1 MLSVYAAWTEGAV
14 EADITAIRDAMNR
27 KGGGGARR
35 KTAADGPGTET
46 PTSTMVGLA
55 TSRPAG
61 QKDASTS
68 NRIARDDFPA
78 GRRFGSSRQ
87 TRSRKPLET
96 KENIGGKGGTRT
108 LDPGIM
114 RAVRRLNSL

>member
-55 TSRPAG
+55 TSRPDRRTRARRTESSG
-61 QKDASTS
+61 TTS
-68 NRIARDDFPA
+68 RPEGDLAVA
-78 GRRFGSSRQ
+78 GRRGVVSRWKLKKILVE
-87 TRSRKPLET
+87 REGLEPST
-96 KENIGGKGGTRT
+96 PA
-108 LDPGIM
+108 L
-114 RAVRRLNSL
+114 

>member
-55 TSRPAG
+55 TSRPDRRTRARRTE
-61 QKDASTS
+61 SPETTS
-68 NRIARDDFPA
+68 RPEGDLAADLAVA
-78 GRRFGSSRQ
+78 GRSEIVGRWKIKRILVEREG
-87 TRSRKPLET
+87 LE
-96 KENIGGKGGTRT
+96 
-108 LDPGIM
+108 
-114 RAVRRLNSL
+114 